1 MLRILFGLALLCAT
15 PAVAQS
21 TLIGSYVWQVDDPL
35 FGGFSGIEVTE
46 DGQGFI
52 ALGDRGTF
60 AVGRFAR
67 TNGMITGITLDDLRL
82 LSGADGLPLPRL
94 ESDSEGLAIGVDGS
108 LYVSFEST
116 SGVRR
121 FSGADHPAGP
131 LLETP
136 AFAQLQKNASLEAL
150 AIAPDGTLFTMP
162 ERSGSAMRDFPVFQ
176 LKDGVWD
183 QPFAIPRTGP
193 FLVSGADIGPDGKL
207 YTIERDFVGVGFRS
221 RVRRFE
227 LDGSGEEV
235 LLETG
240 ILTHDNLEGISV
252 WQDAQGLRMT
262 LISDDNFRGFQRTE
276 LVEYR
281 LTD

>member
-21 TLIGSYVWQVDDPL
+21 TLIGSYVWEVDNPL
-35 FGGFSGIEVTE
+35 FGGYSGIEVAD
-46 DGQGFI
+46 DGKSFV
-52 ALGDRGTF
+52 AVSDRGSF
-60 AVGRFAR
+60 VQGEIAR
-67 TNGMITGITLDDLRL
+67 EGDTITKVTLNAITPLTG
-82 LSGADGLPLPRL
+82 SDGLALTR
-94 ESDSEGLAIGVDGS
+94 EFSDSEGLAIGPDGA
-108 LYVSFEST
+108 LFVSFEWMH
-116 SGVRR
+116 GIRR
-121 FSGADHPAGP
+121 FEAVDHFAGP
-131 LLETP
+131 LLTTP
-136 AFAQLQKNASLEAL
+136 EFAQLQDNSSLEAI
-150 AIAPDGTLFTMP
+150 AIAPDGTLYTMP
-162 ERSGSAMRDFPVFQ
+162 ERTGIATRPFPVFR
-176 LKDGVWD
+176 LRNGIWD
-183 QPFAIPRTGP
+183 QPFTIPRTGP
-193 FLVSGADIGPDGKL
+193 YLVSGADIGPDGRL
-207 YTIERDFVGVGFRS
+207 YVLERDFIGIGFRN

-227 LDGSGEEV
+227 LDGNGEEV